1 MTLIPLH
8 KRFFKPGK
16 DSRVLSILESVH
28 ACSRVSQSE
37 LGQQASLSGAMINK
51 YIKDLQ
57 DKGLL
62 TLTPVNGKSYSYGL
76 TTHGEQTRQL
86 LLGQFCAEIVQIY
99 SALKEGIRAKLTAL
113 AEQGQ
118 TSLILFGAS
127 ETCEVVLA
135 ALEGT
140 HFRVVAISDND
151 PAKHGQSFHGHIVV
165 PPQLIEKIPCQ
176 AVIITS
182 FGRQEE
188 IFRQISALAASKNL
202 QIIRL

>member
-1 MTLIPLH
+1 MTVIPLR

-16 DSRVLSILESVH
+16 ESRVLSILESVR

-37 LGQQASLSGAMINK
+37 LGQQASLSGAMVNK
-51 YIKDLQ
+51 YVKDLQ
-57 DKGLL
+57 DQGHI
-62 TLTPVNGKSYSYGL
+62 TLTPVNGKSYAYGL
-76 TTHGEQTRQL
+76 TRLGEQTRQS

-99 SALKEGIRAKLTAL
+99 SALKDGIKAKLKDLDAKGETA
-113 AEQGQ
+113 
-118 TSLILFGAS
+118 LILFGAS

-140 HFRVVAISDND
+140 NFRVVAITDND

-188 IFRQISALAASKNL
+188 IFRQLSALADSKNL

>member
-1 MTLIPLH
+1 MTVIPLR
-8 KRFFKPGK
+8 KRFFRPGK

-28 ACSRVSQSE
+28 ACSRVSQNE
-37 LGQQASLSGAMINK
+37 LGQQASLSGAMVNK
-51 YIKDLQ
+51 YVRELQ
-57 DKGLL
+57 DQGFLN
-62 TLTPVNGKSYSYGL
+62 LTPVNGKSYAYGL
-76 TTHGEQTRQL
+76 TGQGEKTRRD

-99 SALKEGIRAKLTAL
+99 SALKEGIRSKLADLETK
-113 AEQGQ
+113 GH

-135 ALEGT
+135 AIEGT
-140 HFRVVAISDND
+140 NFRVVAITDND

-188 IFRQISALAASKNL
+188 IFRQLSALAASKNL

>member
-1 MTLIPLH
+1 MTVIPLR
-8 KRFFKPGK
+8 KRFFRPGK

-28 ACSRVSQSE
+28 SRSRVSQNE
-37 LGQQASLSGAMINK
+37 LGQQASLSGAMVNK
-51 YIKDLQ
+51 YVKELQ
-57 DKGLL
+57 DRGFLR
-62 TLTPVNGKSYSYGL
+62 LTPVNGKAYAYGL
-76 TTHGEQTRQL
+76 TGQGEQTRRD

-99 SALKEGIRAKLTAL
+99 SALKEGIRAKLADL
-113 AEQGQ
+113 AAQGL

-135 ALEGT
+135 AIEGT
-140 HFRVVAISDND
+140 NFRVVAITDND
-151 PAKHGQSFHGHIVV
+151 PAKHGQSFRGHVVV

-188 IFRQISALAASKNL
+188 IFRQLSPLAASKNL